1 MEHIRYTFA
10 EGHGTASQE
19 REFLPKGDWITAA
32 EFAQLYHVSRSS
44 AYEAFKRL
52 NTIRIGGCL
61 RARRSEIEDQLA
73 RYGRI

>member
-1 MEHIRYTFA
+1 MDRGHITFHCLGGA
-10 EGHGTASQE
+10 QPHQGGAN
-19 REFLPKGDWITAA
+19 PGDEWITAA

-52 NTIRIGGCL
+52 DTIRIGGCL
-61 RARRSEIEDQLA
+61 RARRTEIEDRLA